1 MESLI
6 SGKRLETEKLNNKLI
21 LSSANADKLEKN
33 IEDYFKNEQVA
44 LKLKD
49 LKSKKSDL
57 LNEKQSLTKKLT
69 DCEANIL
76 KMHREIGS
84 LEQKVQT
91 LEESKSE
98 LFKLREE
105 YTAIAMF
112 EKAMHSNGIS
122 YDIIRKKLPVINE
135 EIAKILA
142 NVVNFEVF
150 FEDDGKKLD
159 ILIKHP
165 KYDPRPIE
173 LGSGAEKSLAAMA
186 IRLAL
191 TKISSLPIG
200 DIVILDEPA
209 TALDEEN
216 MEGFVRII
224 EMLKSQFKTVILI
237 SHLAELKDIA
247 DVQITIDNIDGYAHV
262 EA

>member
-1 MESLI
+1 
-6 SGKRLETEKLNNKLI
+6 
-21 LSSANADKLEKN
+21 
-33 IEDYFKNEQVA
+33 
-44 LKLKD
+44 
-49 LKSKKSDL
+49 
-57 LNEKQSLTKKLT
+57 
-69 DCEANIL
+69 
-76 KMHREIGS
+76 MHREIGS

-186 IRLAL
+186 IRIAL
-191 TKISSLPIG
+191 INITNMPKAN
-200 DIVILDEPA
+200 VFILDEPG
-209 TALDEEN
+209 TALDSDN
-216 MEGFVRII
+216 MDGFVKILDLVKEYFDKLVVLLLNLMMENKI
-224 EMLKSQFKTVILI
+224 CPTMLDS
-237 SHLAELKDIA
+237 
-247 DVQITIDNIDGYAHV
+247 
-262 EA
+262 